1 MTIWGHIVAATV
13 SASGEGA
20 TARHAAIA
28 VDSVLA
34 RHTIIATGAVRP
46 CIHSIIFHHGL
57 SWTITVLL
65 GRQTPVLRLR
75 WRRLL
80 LLLLLLMLL
89 LMMLLLLNWRSMAC
103 MHHIIDIPSPV
114 HRRRLLAWEGLRGK
128 GWLWRLSL
136 RWHAVISAVLTTTH
150 IRMITILKLG
160 RWMRRRVTRWLW
172 TSDLPRLRQ

>member
-89 LMMLLLLNWRSMAC
+89 LMMLLLLLLLMLLLMLRLLLQRRRRRR
-103 MHHIIDIPSPV
+103 
-114 HRRRLLAWEGLRGK
+114 RRRLLLAAR
-128 GWLWRLSL
+128 
-136 RWHAVISAVLTTTH
+136 
-150 IRMITILKLG
+150 
-160 RWMRRRVTRWLW
+160 
-172 TSDLPRLRQ
+172 P